1 MAILFNIVRT
11 GNDFFCSADGEP
23 QYFVG
28 RRVPYEDNI
37 GLYNIFRGST
47 LERLLYSAGN
57 YTANFGFWADF
68 IEPTALCEGRS
79 FLTLNSYDRA
89 AFTFGFAQFAAHV
102 PDGDFVTYFR
112 SILAL
117 PETPNYFPNLAVIGG
132 RINRMG
138 EPGGPVPL
146 ESATS
151 TGGLMKYLN
160 PSLDEVEDSEVI
172 AAAKLIRLTSKSRP
186 AREIQVERM
195 VSTFRELVKRA
206 DRRLGIG
213 GRPADQC
220 CVIADILHQG
230 RGGRMTW
237 PLIDAA
243 LRSSRPLQ
251 QLLAIGEHK
260 YRERIATLRTAIRAR
275 PILNGKKWDSASND
289 FV

>member
-28 RRVPYEDNI
+28 RRVPYEGNI

-47 LERLLYSAGN
+47 LERLLYAARN

-117 PETPNYFPNLAVIGG
+117 PEAPNYFPNLAVIGG
-132 RINRMG
+132 RINRTG

-151 TGGLMKYLN
+151 TAGLMKYLN

-195 VSTFRELVKRA
+195 VATFRELVKRA
-206 DRRLGIG
+206 DTRLGIG

-243 LRSSRPLQ
+243 LRSARPLQ
-251 QLLAIGEHK
+251 QLLAIGEHR
-260 YRERIATLRTAIRAR
+260 YRERIATLRAAIRAR
-275 PILNGKKWDSASND
+275 PVLNGKKWDAASND

>member
-1 MAILFNIVRT
+1 MPILFNIIRS

-28 RRVPYEDNI
+28 RRVPYEGNI
-37 GLYNIFRGST
+37 GLYNIFRGSP

-57 YTANFGFWADF
+57 YTGNFGFWAEF

-112 SILAL
+112 TILGL
-117 PETPNYFPNLAVIGG
+117 PEADDYFPNLALISG
-132 RINRMG
+132 RIHRTG
-138 EPGGPVPL
+138 DPAGPVPL

-151 TGGLMKYLN
+151 TAPLMKYLN
-160 PSLDEVEDSEVI
+160 PTLDEVEDSEVI

-186 AREIQVERM
+186 AREAQVERM
-195 VSTFRELVKRA
+195 VATFRELVRRA
-206 DRRLGIG
+206 DARVGLDSRT
-213 GRPADQC
+213 ADQC
-220 CVIADILHQG
+220 CVVADILHQG

-237 PLIDAA
+237 PLIQTA
-243 LRSSRPLQ
+243 LRSTKPLD

-260 YRERIATLRTAIRAR
+260 YASRIATLRAAIRAR
-275 PILNGKKWDSASND
+275 PVLKSKKWSSASND